1 MKKIS
6 YYINSMRL
14 RTLPLSLAGVVLG
27 ILLAAADYRISW
39 RAALLVMLTTICL
52 QILSNIS
59 NELGDSLSGVDGEG
73 RQGPRYSLENGGLSI
88 DEMKRFIK
96 IMAVVCAL
104 SGLLMLQC
112 SFGTLFGI
120 EPLCLIA
127 LGAAAIG
134 GAIKYTLGRN
144 PYGYRGLGDISVF
157 IFFGIVSVLGSYF
170 VVAHTIPSLILV
182 LPAAAIGCF
191 SVSVL
196 NVNNIRDM
204 ESDRGIRVT
213 IPLRIGIRNARIYH
227 TALIVLGWAC
237 LVAFNLMRF
246 PDPWHWTF
254 IVTLPL
260 FIIHLRGVWTMEGR
274 ALDKMLP
281 LLVMSTFVLSL
292 LLGGGYMMFLLK
304 L

>member
-1 MKKIS
+1 
-6 YYINSMRL
+6 
-14 RTLPLSLAGVVLG
+14 
-27 ILLAAADYRISW
+27 
-39 RAALLVMLTTICL
+39 
-52 QILSNIS
+52 
-59 NELGDSLSGVDGEG
+59 
-73 RQGPRYSLENGGLSI
+73 
-88 DEMKRFIK
+88 
-96 IMAVVCAL
+96 
-104 SGLLMLQC
+104 
-112 SFGTLFGI
+112 
-120 EPLCLIA
+120 
-127 LGAAAIG
+127 
-134 GAIKYTLGRN
+134 
-144 PYGYRGLGDISVF
+144 
-157 IFFGIVSVLGSYF
+157 
-170 VVAHTIPSLILV
+170 
-182 LPAAAIGCF
+182 
-191 SVSVL
+191 
-196 NVNNIRDM
+196 M